1 MASETETVGV
11 GLDDDYRYGF
21 SMPENY
27 FFKSRKGLDEQIV
40 KEISGMKSE
49 PEWMTRF
56 RLRALK
62 LFEAKPVPQWG
73 GWLNDIDY
81 NDIYYYVRA
90 SDKQG
95 ATWNDVPSEVKDTFD
110 RLGIPEAEKKYLA
123 GVGAQYE
130 CLSGDSRVY
139 TARGLVPI
147 KDVVPGDIVFSFDEG
162 TNQIIP
168 TKVKATAYKGERP
181 VFEVKVGTRKI

>member
-1 MASETETVGV
+1 MATQIETTGAGV
-11 GLDDDYRYGF
+11 TNDGYRYGF
-21 SMPENY
+21 AMPENY
-27 FFKSRKGLDEQIV
+27 VFKSRKGLDEEIV
-40 KEISGMKSE
+40 KEISYIKGE

-62 LFEAKPVPQWG
+62 LFEAKPTPQWG

-90 SDKQG
+90 SDRQG
-95 ATWNDVPSEVKDTFD
+95 ATWDEVPTEVKDTFD

-130 CLSGDSRVY
+130 CLSGDS
-139 TARGLVPI
+139 
-147 KDVVPGDIVFSFDEG
+147 
-162 TNQIIP
+162 
-168 TKVKATAYKGERP
+168 
-181 VFEVKVGTRKI
+181 